1 MTERET
7 EAEREIRE
15 QRWKRVG
22 ERSREGEGGEQNKME
37 RARKWRL
44 KTRRMMTR
52 DIVRKAKN
60 EREFPSSESS
70 HSGLE
75 GPAAICYSTGATLQK
90 GWHRG
95 EAGIP

>member
-1 MTERET
+1 M
-7 EAEREIRE
+7 
-15 QRWKRVG
+15 
-22 ERSREGEGGEQNKME
+22 EGGRGEKQRGGEENRIRWNMQG
-37 RARKWRL
+37 KWRL

-95 EAGIP
+95 EAGVP